1 MDIQVTEYE
10 LTMLYLGMCMNIHR
24 YMQQQLMRKKEA
36 LNLKESQEAY
46 VGGFTN
52 EGMK

>member
-36 LNLKESQEAY
+36 LNLMESPE
-46 VGGFTN
+46 VNIGGFTN

>member
-1 MDIQVTEYE
+1 
-10 LTMLYLGMCMNIHR
+10 MNMHR

-46 VGGFTN
+46 VGGFPN